1 MCTSSTKLTEVYS
14 TIGGEQGCI
23 LCPLLLIILKDD
35 IAKVC
40 KRETKSL
47 DMGNWLM
54 KPVKISEVAF
64 AYYLILLAKSEED
77 LQHHRNVWNRE
88 MASRN
93 KRASFRTCET
103 T

>member
-1 MCTSSTKLTEVYS
+1 
-14 TIGGEQGCI
+14 
-23 LCPLLLIILKDD
+23 LIILNDD
-35 IAKVC
+35 IVKVC

-54 KPVKISEVAF
+54 KSVKTSEVSF
-64 AYYLILLAKSEED
+64 AHDLILLAKSEED
-77 LQHHRNVWNRE
+77 LQHHLNEGNRE

-93 KRASFRTCET
+93 KRTSFRTCET